1 MTRVAVFSDSHNGEM
16 HLERFAL
23 LCEREAVDRVFFLGD
38 VVEDARLLRR
48 RLPEMPIDLVAGNC
62 DMLSREARE
71 ARVTIE
77 GKRFL
82 LVHGDK
88 YGVKYGYTNLS
99 YYAEENQM
107 DAALFG
113 HTHSPY
119 AAYVGNVLLI
129 NPGALCC
136 GSLCMMEVT
145 QKDIVP
151 RILDVDVWYQNQ
163 KLQEEEKQ

>member
-1 MTRVAVFSDSHNGEM
+1 MMRIAVCSDSHNGQM

-23 LCEREAVDRVFFLGD
+23 LCEREAVDRIFFLGD
-38 VVEDARLLRR
+38 VVEDARWLRR
-48 RLPEMPIDLVAGNC
+48 RLPLIPIDLVAGNC
-62 DMLSREARE
+62 DFMSHEARE

-88 YGVKYGYTNLS
+88 FGVKYGYTNLS
-99 YYAEENQM
+99 YYAEENRM

-113 HTHSPY
+113 HTHTSY
-119 AAYVGNVLLI
+119 AAYVGGALLI
-129 NPGALCC
+129 NPGALCR
-136 GSLCMMEVT
+136 GSLCLMEVT

-163 KLQEEEKQ
+163 SLQEEEKQ